1 MLYENAE
8 YRLIIILCRRKN
20 RESILDKKYQVN
32 YNIVHRFEQKTMVS
46 IVFLQSIMPCALFL
60 YLNIIME
67 EIEMK
72 KVLALV
78 ACTVLATGMLMGCG
92 SSATK
97 EEAAPAE
104 ETTEEAAPAEA
115 VTEEATTEEAAP
127 AEDAAASSDKT
138 WIVATDTVFK
148 PFEYT
153 NENNEFVGIDVD
165 ILAAIAA
172 DQGFK
177 YELQSLGWDAAVA
190 AVQAGQADG
199 LIAGATV
206 KQERIDSGW
215 IFSEGYYDATQ
226 TFVVAEGSDIAG
238 FEDLEGKNVAVKN
251 GTAGAD
257 FANSLKDQYGFTVTV
272 FEDSPTMYQD
282 VILGNSAACV
292 EDTPIMAASIKEGG
306 LALAIPKGM
315 ESEGA
320 PYGFAIMD
328 PADQELLD
336 MFNAGLANIKANGT
350 YDEILDK
357 YLK

>member
-1 MLYENAE
+1 
-8 YRLIIILCRRKN
+8 
-20 RESILDKKYQVN
+20 
-32 YNIVHRFEQKTMVS
+32 
-46 IVFLQSIMPCALFL
+46 
-60 YLNIIME
+60 
-67 EIEMK
+67 MK
-72 KVLALV
+72 KALACLLS
-78 ACTVLATGMLMGCG
+78 ATLLAGMLVGCG
-92 SSATK
+92 SAEK
-97 EEAAPAE
+97 EAE
-104 ETTEEAAPAEA
+104 G
-115 VTEEATTEEAAP
+115 
-127 AEDAAASSDKT
+127 KT
-138 WIVATDTVFK
+138 WIIATDTVFK

-165 ILAAIAA
+165 ILAAIAE
-172 DQGFK
+172 DQGFD

-199 LIAGATV
+199 IIAGATI

-215 IFSEGYYDATQ
+215 IFSDGYYDATQ
-226 TFVVAEGSDIAG
+226 TFVVAADSDIDG
-238 FEDLEGKNVAVKN
+238 FDDLAGKNVAVKN

-282 VILGNSAACV
+282 VILGNSVACV

-306 LALAIPKGM
+306 LALKIPAGM

-328 PADQELLD
+328 EADQELLD

-350 YDEILDK
+350 YQAILDK